1 MFHAQILTLF
11 PEFFD
16 SPLSCSIPKRAIEAG
31 LARVDCIQ
39 MRDFATDRH
48 RTVDDAPYGGGPG
61 MVLKPEPVVA
71 AIREA
76 RRRHADTRVV
86 MLTPGGRRFTQDVAL
101 EYAASPGITLL
112 CGRYEGFDERICDY
126 VDEQLSLGDYV
137 LSGGEPAALCVLD
150 AVIRLLP
157 GVLGSPESAVL
168 DSFTEEG
175 ILDWPHYTRPE
186 VFEGKRVP
194 QVLLSGN
201 HAEIERWRREQ
212 ARLRSEAR
220 RRLCEKAREE
230 TRKGAQGEDSGQGD

>member
-1 MFHAQILTLF
+1 MFHAQVLTLF

-16 SPLSCSIPKRAIEAG
+16 SPLACSIPKRAIAAG
-31 LARVDCIQ
+31 LAQVDCIQ
-39 MRDFATDRH
+39 IRDFAQDKH
-48 RTVDDAPYGGGPG
+48 HKVDDTPYGGGPG
-61 MVLKPEPVVA
+61 MLMKPEPVVA

-76 RRRHADTRVV
+76 RRRDANTRVV
-86 MLTPGGRRFTQDVAL
+86 MLTPSGARFTQSKAL
-101 EYAASPGITLL
+101 EYVEHGHLTLL

-150 AVIRLLP
+150 SVIRLLP

-168 DSFTEEG
+168 DSFTEDG

-194 QVLLSGN
+194 DVLLSGN
-201 HAEIERWRREQ
+201 HAAIEAWRREQ
-212 ARLRSEAR
+212 AQLRSR
-220 RRLCEKAREE
+220 QRNR
-230 TRKGAQGEDSGQGD
+230 S

>member
-16 SPLSCSIPKRAIEAG
+16 SPLACSIPKRAIEAG

-39 MRDFATDRH
+39 IRDFATDKH
-48 RTVDDAPYGGGPG
+48 HKVDDNPYGGGPG
-61 MVLKPEPVVA
+61 MVMKPEPLVA

-76 RRRHADTRVV
+76 RRRDADTHVV
-86 MLTPGGRRFTQDVAL
+86 MLTPSGVPFTQNKAL
-101 EYAASPGITLL
+101 EYVEKRHVTLL

-150 AVIRLLP
+150 ALIRLLP

-168 DSFTEEG
+168 DSFSEEG

-186 VFEGKRVP
+186 EFEGKKVP
-194 QVLLSGN
+194 AELLSGN
-201 HAEIERWRREQ
+201 HAKIEAWRREQ
-212 ARLRSEAR
+212 SRLRSQQR
-220 RRLCEKAREE
+220 RDEN
-230 TRKGAQGEDSGQGD
+230 